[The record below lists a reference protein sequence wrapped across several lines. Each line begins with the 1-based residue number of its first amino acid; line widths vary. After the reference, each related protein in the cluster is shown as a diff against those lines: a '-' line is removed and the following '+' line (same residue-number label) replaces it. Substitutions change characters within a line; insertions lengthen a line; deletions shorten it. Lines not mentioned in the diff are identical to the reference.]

1 MAPACSRCLC
11 VSCEEAGPG
20 LETSDPTHRSGTGR
34 RATVGTMSETEPT
47 AEQPVPQPTG
57 PAARLRRRGTRLRDR
72 VFGLRSVVA
81 VALAGVVLGGL
92 GGFGIH
98 AATDGDGRDGRMG
111 RFGPGGGFQDG
122 PGGRG
127 GPGGF
132 PQGPG
137 QGQGPGGQAPQVPQP
152 SQSPGQD
159 S

>member
-1 MAPACSRCLC
+1 M
-11 VSCEEAGPG
+11 VSA
-20 LETSDPTHRSGTGR
+20 
-34 RATVGTMSETEPT
+34 MSE
-47 AEQPVPQPTG
+47 
-57 PAARLRRRGTRLRDR
+57 TRLRDR

-92 GGFGIH
+92 GGFGVN

-132 PQGPG
+132 PQGP
-137 QGQGPGGQAPQVPQP
+137 VPQP
-152 SQSPGQD
+152 SQAPGQD

>member
-1 MAPACSRCLC
+1 MVADMR
-11 VSCEEAGPG
+11 
-20 LETSDPTHRSGTGR
+20 
-34 RATVGTMSETEPT
+34 
-47 AEQPVPQPTG
+47 Q
-57 PAARLRRRGTRLRDR
+57 LRDR
-72 VFGLRSVVA
+72 VFGLRSVVT

-98 AATDGDGRDGRMG
+98 AATDGDGRDARMG

-137 QGQGPGGQAPQVPQP
+137 QQGPGQGPGQTAPGGP
-152 SQSPGQD
+152 
-159 S
+159 

>member
-1 MAPACSRCLC
+1 MVA
-11 VSCEEAGPG
+11 
-20 LETSDPTHRSGTGR
+20 
-34 RATVGTMSETEPT
+34 TMSETEPT
-47 AEQPVPQPTG
+47 AQQPMPRPDPAPAPAG
-57 PAARLRRRGTRLRDR
+57 PRLRDR
-72 VFGLRSVVA
+72 VFGLRSVVT

-92 GGFGIH
+92 AGFGIH
-98 AATDGDGRDGRMG
+98 AATDGDHQDGRMG

-137 QGQGPGGQAPQVPQP
+137 QMGPGGQAPQAPQVPQP
-152 SQSPGQD
+152 SQSPSQD